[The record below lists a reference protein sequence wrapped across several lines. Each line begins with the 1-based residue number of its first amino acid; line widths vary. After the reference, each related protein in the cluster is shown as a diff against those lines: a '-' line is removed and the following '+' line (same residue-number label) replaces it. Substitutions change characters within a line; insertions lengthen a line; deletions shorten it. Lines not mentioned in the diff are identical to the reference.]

1 MKIVLVHPMDD
12 DLESRVKGIAP
23 SAEVVAADRD
33 GAEAAVADAEVIY
46 GLFRSEIIKG
56 APGVKWIQSTG
67 AGLGIDLLA
76 ELEGRDVLLTN
87 ASGIHAIQVAEH
99 AWALTSALFRGLNV
113 FFRNQLEHKWQRA
126 PLVDL
131 CGATAGIVGL
141 GGIGRRYAERARGFE
156 MRILAADIQAGEKPD
171 CVDDLWGIDRLDD
184 LLQESDVVFIACPHT
199 PQTDKLID
207 ARALGL
213 MKSTAFLVNTAR
225 GDIVDQTALIQ
236 ALRDGEIAGAGLDVF
251 EQEPLPEDSPLW
263 DLENAI
269 ITTHAGGSS
278 SYRQR
283 RLADFFCENLER
295 YLAGKP
301 LLNEVDTSIGYPRWM

>member
-46 GLFRSEIIKG
+46 GLFRREIIKG

-283 RLADFFCENLER
+283 RLGDFFCENLER
-295 YLAGKP
+295 YLAGRP
-301 LLNEVDTSIGYPRWM
+301 LLNEVDTSIGYPRWL